1 MTVIFTLLVL
11 AVILVNGWTDAP
23 NAISTCVSTR
33 SMTPRGA
40 LALAAVCNLA
50 GSVIMALLNSRVAQ
64 TVFNI
69 ARLPSD
75 PHTAIISLCAGLC
88 AVVIWSVFASLL
100 GLPTSESHALLS
112 GISGAA
118 VASSRSLSVIN
129 TDEWK
134 SVLFGL
140 LLSTLPTILIARVI
154 YSVMKRF
161 LRLFERRKAIRHFTR
176 AQRWSAATSSFLHG
190 GQDSQK
196 FMGVLMMGLS
206 LSVGGASEEGFR
218 IPLPVI
224 IACAL
229 VMTLGTLIGGC
240 RRIKKGGV
248 DMVALDAS
256 GGTASDMSSS
266 CILTLCSIHGI
277 PVSTTHT
284 KNCAMMG
291 VGSISRGGTNMRIAR
306 QMLLAWVLTFPV
318 CALIGFALVNLI
330 ELLL

>member
-1 MTVIFTLLVL
+1 MIVLFTVLVL

-23 NAISTCVSTR
+23 NAISSCISTR
-33 SMTPRGA
+33 SMTPRSA
-40 LALAAVCNLA
+40 LILAAVCNLA
-50 GSVIMALLNSRVAQ
+50 GSVIMALLNSRVAE

-69 ARLPSD
+69 AELPSD
-75 PHTAIISLCAGLC
+75 RDTALTSLCAGLC

-100 GLPTSESHALLS
+100 GIPTSESHSLLS

-118 VASSRSLSVIN
+118 VASSGSLSVIN
-129 TDEWK
+129 LGEWK
-134 SVLFGL
+134 IVFLGL
-140 LLSTLPTILIARVI
+140 WLSTIPAMLIARGL

-161 LRLFERRKAIRHFTR
+161 LRLFDRRKAIRHFTR
-176 AQRWSAATSSFLHG
+176 AQRWSAATSAFLHG

-206 LSVGGASEEGFR
+206 LAGGISKEEFK

-229 VMTLGTLIGGC
+229 VMTLGTLIGGGKI
-240 RRIKKGGV
+240 IKKVGV
-248 DMVALDAS
+248 DMVDLDAS

-266 CILTLCSIHGI
+266 CIITLCSIHGI

-284 KNCAMMG
+284 KTCAMMG
-291 VGSISRGGTNMRIAR
+291 VGSTSRGGTNIQIAR
-306 QMLLAWVLTFPV
+306 QMLLAWILTFPV
-318 CALIGFALVNLI
+318 CALIGF
-330 ELLL
+330 LLARLAILL